1 MSDRLSPA
9 SVSLLLSVSDLSPAE
24 RGSLHQLQKR
34 QRPHGH
40 VGDPGAVPDPAARAR
55 HGAAGLHAGP
65 RLYAQVGR
73 PHSAWMKSKTWL
85 RVIPGQNTH
94 PPIKIFQSNPESG
107 GCFAHVW
114 FESSLP
120 ASSGKSNWCRVAGSS
135 QRGHLNILNFSW
147 SLSSP
152 DSCQKSSNFVR
163 KHWLSFLE
171 TGMWQEPGDERY
183 LTDIQVTDWVVGLSS
198 CLLVSESVTSVHP
211 SSQHCL
217 VFL

>member
-9 SVSLLLSVSDLSPAE
+9 SISLLLSVSDLSPAE

-34 QRPHGH
+34 QRPHSH
-40 VGDPGAVPDPAARAR
+40 VGDPGAVPDPAARTR

-65 RLYAQVGR
+65 WLYAKVGR
-73 PHSAWMKSKTWL
+73 PQSAWMKSKTWL

-135 QRGHLNILNFSW
+135 QRGHLNILDISW